1 MWFAEPEHFLADRLA
16 ALVTDVTGG
25 DPHVVLAPEPV
36 WLDEAER
43 AEADR
48 VLAEERARYGGPG
61 DQEEPDL
68 HAVATLLSTPP
79 EARYG
84 WVSHTGENR
93 PMGVLA
99 ARCSWFGLIA
109 AREDDDVW
117 IRTFWREDLS
127 ALLADVLSDWRK
139 PREQPISVLRSE
151 LLAVHD
157 LVVPSAEV
165 RRAQR
170 VASLPQYGVAEF
182 YAETRQNGTRR
193 RSPHPVRVY
202 DNADGRWTM
211 KITPLPS
218 DERIE
223 LAPAGAA
230 DVIRLLDQ
238 LRRDL

>member
-1 MWFAEPEHFLADRLA
+1 MWFAEPEHFFADRLA

-25 DPHVVLAPEPV
+25 DPHLVLAPEPV
-36 WLDEAER
+36 WLDADGR

-48 VLAEERARYGGPG
+48 VLAEERARYGTPT

-84 WVSHTGENR
+84 WVSHTGERR

-109 AREDDDVW
+109 ARQDDDVW

-139 PREQPISVLRSE
+139 PPEQPISVLRSE
-151 LLAVHD
+151 LID
-157 LVVPSAEV
+157 PVVPGTEV
-165 RRAQR
+165 LRAQR

-211 KITPLPS
+211 RITPLPS

-223 LAPAGAA
+223 LAPAGTT

>member
-25 DPHVVLAPEPV
+25 EPHVVLAPEPV
-36 WLDEAER
+36 WLDETER
-43 AEADR
+43 AQAEQ
-48 VLAEERARYGGPG
+48 VLDQERARYGGPA

-68 HAVATLLSTPP
+68 HAIATLLSTPP
-79 EARYG
+79 EAGYG
-84 WVSHTGENR
+84 WVSHTGDRR

-99 ARCSWFGLIA
+99 ARCPWFGLIA

-117 IRTFWREDLS
+117 IRTFWREDPS
-127 ALLADVLSDWRK
+127 VLLTEVLSDWRK

-151 LLAVHD
+151 LLATND

-170 VASLPQYGVAEF
+170 VAALPQYGVAEF
-182 YAETRQNGTRR
+182 YAEIRRNGTRR

-202 DNADGRWTM
+202 DNVDGRWTM

-218 DERIE
+218 DERLE
-223 LAPAGAA
+223 LAPASAA
-230 DVIRLLDQ
+230 DVVRLLDQ